1 MTRPTMYGISREEGS
16 LFSSVYDTTWGG
28 GWRVLLWLESLEI
41 PWHPSVG
48 CSKDGRGVCIQS
60 VTGTTSRADGSA
72 G

>member
-1 MTRPTMYGISREEGS
+1 MEPPVKKGVYSVLFMTP
-16 LFSSVYDTTWGG
+16 LGG
-28 GWRVLLWLESLEI
+28 GGGVLLWLESLEI